1 VLCLQDEIAD
11 RVIAM
16 LEGAMDELALGD
28 PGRLATDVGPVIDE
42 AARKMLFDYV
52 EKMRG
57 RGFRVR
63 QVPGH
68 VSLLDTAQRGTYLP
82 PTLVEIK
89 RIEDLEREVFGPVLH
104 VLRFR
109 RDGLDALVD
118 GINALEY
125 GLTLGVHSRVDE
137 TIDRI
142 VERARVGNI
151 YVNRNIIGAVV
162 GVQPFGGE
170 GLSGTGPKAGGPLYV
185 YRMLASAPP
194 DAVIEE
200 LRAVDEP
207 GLRASLKSWH
217 PALAPFEALRAW
229 AKASAPHLAGLC
241 DRYAAFS
248 PSGARL
254 TLPGPTGERNT
265 YAALPRDAVLCLA
278 DDDRDLMTQLAAV
291 LAVGSRAIWPESER
305 ANRLLRAL
313 PSAAERS
320 ITTGHDWKAAHFDV
334 VLHHGSSDATREIL
348 RYLAGRDGPIV
359 TLHAFASGEEEIPLE
374 RLVTERVVSVNTAA
388 AGGNATLMTVG

>member
-1 VLCLQDEIAD
+1 TGQISAALAAGNPVLAKPAEQTPLIAAEAVRIFHGDGIPPAALQLLPGAGETVGAALVADPRIAGVLFTGSTEVARAIARKLAQRHDDPVLIAETGGQNAMVVDSSALPEQVVADATASAFDSAGQRCSALRVLCLQDEIGD

-28 PGRLATDVGPVIDE
+28 PERLATDVGPVIDE
-42 AARKMLFDYV
+42 PARKMLFDYV

-68 VSLLDTAQRGTYLP
+68 VSLLDTAQCGTYLP

-151 YVNRNIIGAVV
+151 YVN
-162 GVQPFGGE
+162 
-170 GLSGTGPKAGGPLYV
+170 
-185 YRMLASAPP
+185 
-194 DAVIEE
+194 
-200 LRAVDEP
+200 
-207 GLRASLKSWH
+207 
-217 PALAPFEALRAW
+217 
-229 AKASAPHLAGLC
+229 
-241 DRYAAFS
+241 
-248 PSGARL
+248 
-254 TLPGPTGERNT
+254 
-265 YAALPRDAVLCLA
+265 
-278 DDDRDLMTQLAAV
+278 
-291 LAVGSRAIWPESER
+291 
-305 ANRLLRAL
+305 
-313 PSAAERS
+313 
-320 ITTGHDWKAAHFDV
+320 
-334 VLHHGSSDATREIL
+334 
-348 RYLAGRDGPIV
+348 
-359 TLHAFASGEEEIPLE
+359 
-374 RLVTERVVSVNTAA
+374 
-388 AGGNATLMTVG
+388 